1 MSGILKKIFKL
12 FAYLLLVL
20 VVFIVSI
27 TGIFVA
33 TFDANEYKQDLRDLV
48 REQTGRD
55 LQFYGDIGLTV
66 YPALGMKLG
75 ALSLSNAQGFGSEPM
90 VKVNQVSISVNVASL
105 VAFNPEVN
113 QLLLR
118 DLEINLLKNSKGVT
132 NWDDLVKPGEST
144 ASSETPSTEKSDH
157 EAIKLQGAFGGLNI
171 QNARLLWK
179 DDQAGVE
186 YRVNDLDLSTGRITP
201 DAAFPLQLKILVQS
215 GSEIDAALNLDSG
228 VQYLFDSNK
237 LQLTDLSIKVDTGGS
252 LMPFDPLNVSL
263 ASQRLTLDP
272 DKNSIDIEGLQLG
285 LNNLL
290 LRGQIQVHDYS
301 QPSVSFKLIAD
312 TLDVDELLGIPP
324 PDPNAEAVA
333 EPEPVKTGSA
343 EDVEIKLPMELLR
356 SLKIDGSLTIAK
368 LKLQNLWMEKI
379 ELGMTASNG
388 VVDLKPLKM
397 LLYDGSFDAAIQIDA
412 KGTAP
417 KYKVSKN
424 LKNVQVGKLLT
435 DFSGEDKISG
445 SMAAGVSITTQGEWL
460 SQLKKNSNGSMSL
473 TFTDGALKGFNLRY
487 LIDKAKAKLKGQPG
501 PDEEAQKTDF
511 SALSLTGKIRKG
523 VFSSDDLDLQA
534 PALRVGGEG
543 KADLNNETVDYLV
556 KTKLVKTLDGQ
567 EGGSQDELSG
577 LLIPVRIKGPFT
589 DPDIDVQL
597 DEMLKAQSATQIAAE
612 KAKLEAQIA
621 KQKAALE
628 VAKQKEIEKQK
639 AVLEAKKSAAK
650 KKAKDK
656 VKDKLKKLF
665 E

>member
-33 TFDANEYKQDLRDLV
+33 TFDANEYKQDLQDLV
-48 REQTGRD
+48 RQEIGRD
-55 LQFYGDIGLTV
+55 LQFHGDIGLTI
-66 YPALGMKLG
+66 YPSLGMKLG
-75 ALSLSNAQGFGSEPM
+75 ALSLSNAKGFGDQPM
-90 VKVNQVSISVNVASL
+90 AKVKRVSISVDVASL
-105 VAFNPEVN
+105 VAFNPKVN

-118 DLEINLLKNSKGVT
+118 GLEINLQKNSKGVT
-132 NWDDLVKPGEST
+132 NWDDLVKSGQST
-144 ASSETPSTEKSDH
+144 ALTETPSKEKGDD
-157 EAIKLQGAFGGLNI
+157 ETIKLQGAFGGLNI

-186 YRVNDLDLSTGRITP
+186 YRVNDLDLTTGRITP
-201 DAAFPLQLKILVQS
+201 DSAFPLKLQVVVQS
-215 GSEIDAALNLDSG
+215 GSEIDAKLNLDSG

-237 LQLTDLSIKVDTGGS
+237 LQLTDLSLKVDASGS
-252 LMPFDPLNVSL
+252 LMPFDPLSVSF
-263 ASQRLTLDP
+263 ASQRLMLDP
-272 DKNSIDIEGLQLG
+272 GKNALNIEGLELG

-290 LRGQIQVHDYS
+290 LKGQIQVHDYT
-301 QPSVSFKLIAD
+301 QPSVSFKLAAD

-324 PDPNAEAVA
+324 PDPNAETVP
-333 EPEPVKTGSA
+333 EPEPVKTGSV

-356 SLKIDGSLTIAK
+356 SLKIDGSLTIVK
-368 LKLQNLWMEKI
+368 LKLLNLWMEQI
-379 ELGMTASNG
+379 ELGMTAKDG

-397 LLYDGSFDAAIQIDA
+397 LLYDGSFDAAIQINA
-412 KGTAP
+412 KGKLP
-417 KYKVSKN
+417 KYKVSKD

-445 SMAAGVSITTQGEWL
+445 SMTAGASVTTQGEWL
-460 SQLKKNSNGSMSL
+460 SQLKKNSNGNMSL
-473 TFTDGALKGFNLRY
+473 VFADGALKGFNLRY

-511 SALSLTGKIRKG
+511 SALSLTGKISKG
-523 VFSSDDLDLQA
+523 VFSSNDLDLQA
-534 PALRVGGEG
+534 PALRVGGVG

-556 KTKLVKTLDGQ
+556 KAKLVKTLDGQ

-589 DPDIDVQL
+589 DPEIDVQL
-597 DEMLKAQSATQIAAE
+597 DEMLKAQSAAQIAAE

-639 AVLEAKKSAAK
+639 AVLEAKKAAAK
-650 KKAKDK
+650 EKAKDK
-656 VKDKLKKLF
+656 LKDKLKKLF
-665 E
+665 